1 MNYIGRIS
9 DFELKRKLSASG
21 AVLIRGPKACGKTES
36 ARQLAGSTL
45 YIDRD
50 PQVDALMNAAPQ
62 RLLVGET
69 PRLIDEWQIQPRI
82 WDYVR
87 HEVDERKKNAQFILT
102 GSSNPE
108 DNAKM
113 HSGAGRFTTVDMRT
127 MSWQEMGFSNGNI
140 SLAKLFEGEK
150 ITLVDDPIDLELIV
164 ERIIVGGFPAN
175 LNRKSHQASE
185 LNRAYIELLAEV
197 DMSKVSSVKKDPI
210 KVRSLLNALA
220 RNTSTL
226 VELSTL
232 EKDINDRDKTG
243 ISRPTI
249 YEYMDALKRLMIIE
263 DQPAWNPHI
272 RSSYSLRKSPKRH
285 FTDVSLA
292 VAALGANDDRLLN
305 DLNFTGFLFES
316 MVTHDLRVYAQAN
329 DAIVYYYRDASGLEV
344 DSIVQKY
351 NGDWCAFEIILG
363 TGQIEEAALNLKKFA
378 AQIDPDKT
386 QLPASLNI
394 ITGTGISYTR
404 NDGIN
409 VISIGSLGM

>member
-1 MNYIGRIS
+1 MTYISRIS
-9 DFELKRKLSASG
+9 DLELNRKLSASG

-36 ARQLAGSTL
+36 GRQIAKSILL
-45 YIDRD
+45 VDRD
-50 PQVDALMNAAPQ
+50 PQVEALMNTAPH

-108 DNAKM
+108 EAARM
-113 HSGAGRFTTVDMRT
+113 HSGAGRFTIVDMRT
-127 MSWQEMGFSNGNI
+127 MSWQEMGFSTGHV
-140 SLAKLFEGEK
+140 SLAKLFEEEK
-150 ITLVDDPIDLELIV
+150 IKIVDHPIDLERIV

-197 DMSKVSSVKKDPI
+197 DISKVSGVKKDPI
-210 KVRSLLNALA
+210 KVRNLLKALA

-232 EKDINDRDKTG
+232 EKDINDRDKTR

-249 YEYMDALKRLMIIE
+249 YEYMDALQRLMIIE
-263 DQPAWNPHI
+263 DQPAWNPHM

-292 VAALGANDDRLLN
+292 VAALGASDDRLLN

-316 MVTHDLRVYAQAN
+316 MVIHDLRVYAQAN
-329 DAIVYYYRDASGLEV
+329 DASVYHYRDSSGLEV
-344 DSIVQKY
+344 DCIVQKY
-351 NGDWCAFEIILG
+351 NGDWCAFEIKLG
-363 TGQIEEAALNLKKFA
+363 TGQVEDAAYNLKKFVN
-378 AQIDPDKT
+378 QLDLKKT
-386 QLPASLNI
+386 TKPRSLNI

-409 VISIGSLGM
+409 VISIASLGM